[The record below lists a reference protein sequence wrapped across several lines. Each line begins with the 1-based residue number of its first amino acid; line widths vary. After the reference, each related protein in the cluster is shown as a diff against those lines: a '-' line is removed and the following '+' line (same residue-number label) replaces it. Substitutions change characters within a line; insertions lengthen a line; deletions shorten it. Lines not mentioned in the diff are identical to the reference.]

1 MQICTKCGGKIKYIT
16 VAYDNVVVCEAEKIV
31 IYTERGRRVEGYAPH
46 KCEVNNGSER
56 ENKEKDK

>member
-1 MQICTKCGGKIKYIT
+1 MQICTKCGGGIKYIT

-46 KCEVNNGSER
+46 KCEVNNDSER